1 MDFSGINVFLRVIDS
16 GSFSGAARQLAMPK
30 STVSRKISELE
41 THVGARLL
49 QRTTRKL
56 GLTDVGRIFYEH
68 AVRIVAEVDEAAQ
81 AVGRMQAAP
90 RGLLRVTAP
99 LSFGMLGPIVAEY
112 LQKHEEVRL
121 ELSCTDRTVDLV
133 DERFDIAIRAGRLAD
148 SSLTA
153 RTLGSIKRVLIAAPE
168 YCKGHGTPRTPA
180 ELAKHAC
187 LVFGAGTAPNVW
199 TLESNGKRAEVRVVP
214 RLTLNDPEILRRAA
228 LAGVGIALMPEFVCA
243 EDIRGKRL
251 RHVLPDW
258 GSAAMPVHAVY
269 PTARLLS
276 PAAAA
281 FIELVRERFTLSA

>member
-1 MDFSGINVFLRVIDS
+1 MDLGGIRVFLRVIQS
-16 GSFSGAARQLAMPK
+16 GSFSAAARQLAMPK
-30 STVSRKISELE
+30 STVSRKIAELE
-41 THVGARLL
+41 AHVGARLL

-68 AVRIVAEVDEAAQ
+68 AVRIAAEVDEAAQ
-81 AVGRMQAAP
+81 VVGRMQAAP

-99 LSFGMLGPIVAEY
+99 LAFGMLGPIVAEY
-112 LQKHEEVRL
+112 LQKHEEVQL
-121 ELSCTDRTVDLV
+121 EVSCTDRTVDLV

-153 RTLGSIKRVLIAAPE
+153 RTLGSIKRVLIAAPS
-168 YCKGHGTPRTPA
+168 YCKEHGTPRTPT
-180 ELAKHAC
+180 ELTEHAC

-199 TLESNGKRAEVRVVP
+199 TLESNGKRAEVRVTP
-214 RLTLNDPEILRRAA
+214 RLTLNDPEILRGAA
-228 LAGVGIALMPEFVCA
+228 LAGVGIALLPEFVCA
-243 EDIRGKRL
+243 EDIRAKRL

-276 PAAAA
+276 PAAAK
-281 FIELVRERFTLSA
+281 FIELVQKRFTLGA